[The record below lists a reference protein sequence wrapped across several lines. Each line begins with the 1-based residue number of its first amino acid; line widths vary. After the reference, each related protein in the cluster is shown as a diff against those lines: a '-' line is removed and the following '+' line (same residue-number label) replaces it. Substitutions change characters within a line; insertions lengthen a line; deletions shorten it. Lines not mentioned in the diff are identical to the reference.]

1 VHETTDE
8 LPDEALLAGYSNGD
22 PGASAIFVRRFG
34 PRVFGLATLIARDRR
49 DAEEVA
55 QDAMVRAWRYARS
68 FDARRGTVAS
78 WLLGITRNVAV
89 DRARVMS
96 RRHEQP
102 VADVPQDR
110 ADAAIDPAVA
120 AGRDDDLRWVAHA
133 LGELPHEQRDAL
145 VAATFHGM
153 TSREIAVATGVPV
166 GTVKTRIR
174 TALRR
179 MRDRVAE
186 RVECA

>member
-1 VHETTDE
+1 VNETTDE
-8 LPDEALLAGYSNGD
+8 LPDEALLAGYSSGD
-22 PGASAIFVRRFG
+22 PRTSALFVRRFG
-34 PRVFGLATLIARDRR
+34 PRVFGLASLIARDRR

-68 FDARRGTVAS
+68 FDARRGTVVS
-78 WLLGITRNVAV
+78 WLLGITRNVAL
-89 DRARVMS
+89 DRARIMT
-96 RRHEQP
+96 RRNEQP
-102 VADVPQDR
+102 VADVPPDR
-110 ADAAIDPAVA
+110 ADLVVDPAAVA
-120 AGRDDDLRWVAHA
+120 VRDDDLQWVARA

-153 TSREIAVATGVPV
+153 TGREIAAATGVPI

-174 TALRR
+174 AALRR
-179 MRDRVAE
+179 IRDRVAE